1 MESRREPR
9 RKLELVVSVV
19 GRDKMGESF
28 IQDAIAS
35 SVSIGGALLSGIGRE
50 LRTADLMRV
59 EHAGRKAR
67 FRIVWVRNSQSQ
79 QLTQAA
85 VQLLEGEE
93 SPWKGKI

>member
-9 RKLELVVSVV
+9 GKLELVVSAM

-35 SVSIGGALLSGIGRE
+35 SVSTGGALLSGIGRE
-50 LRTADLMRV
+50 LRTADLMWV

-67 FRIVWVRNSQSQ
+67 FKIVWMRNSHSL

-85 VQLLEGEE
+85 VQLLEREK
-93 SPWKGKI
+93 SPAKGTI